1 MNAASLLSLADIKD
15 AAQRLGDAIVHTP
28 ATFSQTL
35 SDITGA
41 RIHLKFEI
49 LQFTASFKE
58 RGALNKLLL
67 LSDDERRRGV
77 VAMSA
82 GNHGQAVAYHAAR
95 LNIPAIVVMPEPT
108 PLTKVQN
115 TQRFGAEVMLVG
127 TTLSEAAEAAHRLAT
142 ERQLSFVHPY
152 DDLDVAAGQGTL
164 ALEYLDVFPNLDTL
178 VVPIGGGGLISGIAV
193 AAKSIKPDIKII
205 GVQTELYPSMKNA
218 LAGKP
223 TIPGGDSVAE
233 GIAVKD
239 PGKLTREIIRQ
250 FVDDIYIVS
259 ELHIEDAIITLLEIE
274 KVLVEGAGAAGLAA
288 IMEHRDAFAG
298 QNVGLILT
306 GGNIDLRLVASA
318 IMRSLARDGRISR
331 LRILIPDRPGQ
342 LAQISAII
350 ARLGGNVIEVE
361 HQRQFGDVALKQAEL
376 NVVVESQDSQRSQAI
391 IVELEKAGFN
401 VERTGAE
408 FRS

>member
-15 AAQRLGDAIVHTP
+15 AAQRLGDAIIHTP
-28 ATFSQTL
+28 ATLSRTL

-41 RIHLKFEI
+41 RVHLKFEL

-67 LSDDERRRGV
+67 LSPDERRRGV

-82 GNHGQAVAYHAAR
+82 GNHAQAVAYHAAR
-95 LNIPAIVVMPEPT
+95 LKIPAIVVMPEPT
-108 PLTKVQN
+108 PFTKVQN

-127 TTLSEAAEAAHRLAT
+127 TTLSEAAEAAYRLAT

-152 DDLDVAAGQGTL
+152 DDLAVAAGQGTL
-164 ALEYLDVFPNLDTL
+164 ALEYLNVFPNLDTL
-178 VVPIGGGGLISGIAV
+178 VVPIGGGGLISGVAV

-205 GVQTELYPSMKNA
+205 GVQTELYPSMKSA
-218 LAGKP
+218 LEGKP
-223 TIPGGDSVAE
+223 VIPGGDSVAE

-239 PGKLTREIIRQ
+239 PGKLTREIVRQ

-259 ELHIEDAIITLLEIE
+259 ERHIEDAIITLLEIE
-274 KVLVEGAGAAGLAA
+274 NVLVEGAGAAGLAA
-288 IMEHRDAFAG
+288 IMEHEDAFAG

-342 LAQISAII
+342 LAQISTII
-350 ARLGGNVIEVE
+350 AQLGGNVIEVE
-361 HQRQFGDVALKQAEL
+361 HQRHFGDVALKQAEL
-376 NVVVESQDSQRSQAI
+376 NVIVETQDSQRSQEI
-391 IVELEKAGFN
+391 IAELEKAGFN
-401 VERTGAE
+401 IERTGAE